1 MLDIRNI
8 KAAVLDM
15 DGTLIDSMGI
25 WHQIDKDFF
34 AEHNLIPPEG
44 ISNQVNKMT
53 MEEWA
58 DFFTREF
65 HINMTGKQIIRRIGE
80 MAYTYYAEK
89 IPLKPYVIEFLDFL
103 DSQNITYGIA
113 TATYRK
119 SAEAALKRLRIFDR
133 MQFILT
139 AEEIPSSKKTPEMF
153 LKSAEILNSQIQN
166 TLVVE
171 DSLHC
176 LETAVKAGFPTIA
189 VHDDAIPIH
198 EQEKIKALADLYG
211 LNLKEILEK
220 INPERLS

>member
-1 MLDIRNI
+1 MFDLTGIR
-8 KAAVLDM
+8 AAVLDM

-34 AEHNLIPPEG
+34 AEHHLTPPEG

-53 MEEWA
+53 MQEWA

-65 HINMTGKQIIRRIGE
+65 HIAMTGEQVIRRIGE
-80 MAYTYYAEK
+80 MAYAYYAEK
-89 IPLKPYVIEFLDFL
+89 IPLKAGAVEFLDFL
-103 DSQNITYGIA
+103 DSRKIPYGVA

-119 SAEAALKRLRIFDR
+119 SAEAALKRLGILDR

-153 LKSAEILNSQIQN
+153 LKATELLGSTVQTTVIL
-166 TLVVE
+166 E

-176 LETAVKAGFPTIA
+176 IQTAVSAGFPVIA
-189 VHDDAIPIH
+189 VHDASVPPD
-198 EQEKIKALADLYG
+198 EQEKIKALADVYG
-211 LNLKEILEK
+211 LNLKEVLEK
-220 INPERLS
+220 INPERH

>member
-1 MLDIRNI
+1 MFDIRNI

-53 MEEWA
+53 MQEWA

-65 HINMTGKQIIRRIGE
+65 DINMTGEQVIHRIGE
-80 MAYTYYAEK
+80 MCYAYYAEK
-89 IPLKPYVIEFLDFL
+89 IPLKPYVTEFLDFL
-103 DSQNITYGIA
+103 DSQNILYGIA

-119 SAEAALKRLRIFDR
+119 SAEAALQRLGILDR

-139 AEEIPSSKKTPEMF
+139 AEEVPSSKKTPEMF
-153 LKSAEILNSQIQN
+153 LKSAELLHSSVQN
-166 TLVVE
+166 TVVVE

-176 LETAVKAGFPTIA
+176 LETACKAGFPTIA
-189 VHDDAIPIH
+189 VHDASVPPH
-198 EQEKIKALADLYG
+198 EQEQIKKIADIYG
-211 LNLKEILEK
+211 LNLKEVLKK
-220 INPERLS
+220 INPEQL

>member
-1 MLDIRNI
+1 MFDILNI

-34 AEHNLIPPEG
+34 AEHNLTPPEG

-58 DFFTREF
+58 DFFTHNF
-65 HINMTGKQIIRRIGE
+65 NINMTGKQVIRRIGE
-80 MAYTYYAEK
+80 MAYAYYAEK

-103 DSQNITYGIA
+103 DSRNIRYGIA
-113 TATYRK
+113 TATYKK
-119 SAEAALKRLRIFDR
+119 SAIAALKRLGIFDR

-139 AEEIPSSKKTPEMF
+139 AEEVPSSKKTPEMF
-153 LKSAEILNSQIQN
+153 LKAAEILGSQTEN

-189 VHDDAIPIH
+189 VHDNSVPMQ
-198 EQEKIKALADLYG
+198 EQEKIKSLAGLYG
-211 LNLKEILEK
+211 LDLKEILEK
-220 INPERLS
+220 INPEQL